1 MAAAYRITGTPLLW
15 YPAPVRWILGLILA
29 LSGCRGDP
37 QRCEQACRNFSH
49 LVDEKLVEAD
59 AEVTAAVPDLRDA
72 LRKRKLES
80 HVQICV
86 QQCVSTNDTAT
97 VDCMI
102 AAKSADQALVCK
114 K

>member
-1 MAAAYRITGTPLLW
+1 M
-15 YPAPVRWILGLILA
+15 LA
-29 LSGCRGDP
+29 LGGCRGDP

-49 LVDEKLVEAD
+49 LVDDKLVDAD
-59 AEVTAAVPDLRDA
+59 AEVVAAPPDLRDA
-72 LRKRKLES
+72 LRKRKLED

-86 QQCVSTNDTAT
+86 HRCVSTDDTAT

-102 AAKSADQALVCK
+102 AARARDQALACK

>member
-1 MAAAYRITGTPLLW
+1 M
-15 YPAPVRWILGLILA
+15 LA

-49 LVDEKLVEAD
+49 LADEKLVDAD
-59 AEVTAAVPDLRDA
+59 PEVVAAPPDRRDA
-72 LRKRKLES
+72 VRKHKLED

-86 QQCVSTNDTAT
+86 SRCVSTSDPAT

-102 AAKSADQALVCK
+102 AAKAADQALACK